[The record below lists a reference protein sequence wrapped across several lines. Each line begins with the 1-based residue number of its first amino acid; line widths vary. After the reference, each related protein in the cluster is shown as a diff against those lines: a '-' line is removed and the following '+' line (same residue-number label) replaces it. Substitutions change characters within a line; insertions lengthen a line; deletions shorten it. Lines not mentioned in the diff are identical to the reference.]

1 VAPEGETYTG
11 TQTVYIG
18 VTVSFDAGA
27 GTVDPASIEINAG
40 ESIET
45 LPEPTR
51 TGGWVFMGWYLA
63 PAADAFH
70 ICQGT
75 EVTTETTFDEDTV
88 VYAHWRL
95 PGDVDG
101 DGRVTIA
108 DVTQLA
114 KYVKAKGQGVE
125 IVPFSGNVDGGAD
138 GRVNV
143 SDVSLLAKYVKARG
157 QGVVIY

>member
-1 VAPEGETYTG
+1 M
-11 TQTVYIG
+11 
-18 VTVSFDAGA
+18 SFDAGA

-45 LPEPTR
+45 LPTPAR

-75 EVTTETTFDEDTV
+75 EVTAETTFDEDTV

-101 DGRVTIA
+101 DGRVTVA
-108 DVTQLA
+108 DVTLLA

-157 QGVVIY
+157 DGVVIY